1 MFHVVVCDDEKIFRE
16 ELTAWLQR
24 YQEENQVSFCIKEFH
39 EGKELADHM
48 PSQMDILFLDIKMK
62 TTSSLSTSPNSFS
75 AATSRNASGN
85 AASTAMP
92 ARR

>member
-24 YQEENQVSFCIKEFH
+24 YQEEHQVSFCIKEFH
-39 EGKELADHM
+39 EGKELVDHM

-62 TTSSLSTSPNSFS
+62 TMDGIKVAETVRAFE
-75 AATSRNASGN
+75 
-85 AASTAMP
+85 
-92 ARR
+92 